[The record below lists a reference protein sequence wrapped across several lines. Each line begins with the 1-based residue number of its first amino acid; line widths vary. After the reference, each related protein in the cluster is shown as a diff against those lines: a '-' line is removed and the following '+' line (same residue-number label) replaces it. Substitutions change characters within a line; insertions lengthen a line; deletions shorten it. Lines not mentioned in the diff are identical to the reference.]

1 MRLWGLALLWFQTKR
16 FFFILMFRDERL
28 TLNLRTKTKAIKCE
42 RKQIGFFRLGLPRK
56 VSKEIAS
63 YGKFHPDDFSTF

>member
-1 MRLWGLALLWFQTKR
+1 
-16 FFFILMFRDERL
+16 MFRDERL

-42 RKQIGFFRLGLPRK
+42 RKQIGFFRLGLPLK